1 MLVEIGFIVFIIS
14 AYIYFLYSDSINS
27 LAQNAYKF
35 SASLMTVAIT
45 FSGAYYLYKHPDQ
58 IALIREMMLKKTEKK
73 A

>member
-1 MLVEIGFIVFIIS
+1 
-14 AYIYFLYSDSINS
+14 
-27 LAQNAYKF
+27 
-35 SASLMTVAIT
+35 MTVAIT